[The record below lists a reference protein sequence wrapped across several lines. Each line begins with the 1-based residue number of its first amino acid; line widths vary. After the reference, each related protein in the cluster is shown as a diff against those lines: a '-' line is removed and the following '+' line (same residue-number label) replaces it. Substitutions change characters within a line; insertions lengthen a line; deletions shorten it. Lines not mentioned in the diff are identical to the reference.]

1 RDTVEELAWAIA
13 ASEGQFLLMFAHC
26 NYAKWRKRV
35 VRRLHKISSVPIREV
50 FLEPSACTLYTTL
63 RQEIGE
69 EQPAALMV
77 FGLESVTDLDELLI
91 ATNQVREEF
100 RKNFQFPL
108 VLWINDEVL
117 CKLIRI
123 TPDFHSWATTVMF
136 EIPTSSLISNL
147 KQKTSSLFTKVLE
160 LGASEIYPNDAILG
174 AGYSQE
180 IKFAL
185 RDLESGNHE
194 LPPQLLASLNFVWG
208 REAYGLGKIDVAITH
223 YQKSLEFWQ
232 QEPRKHQSKPENNG
246 EILPGLGVPTFI
258 SRKPIIRPRGER
270 EAVILFHLGLC
281 YCDQA
286 KQYRPTDPS
295 YGENWHKAKE
305 YLEQCLLVFE
315 QEQRPDL
322 VAKFINQLGQILQ
335 SLEAWEDLASLAKKS
350 LALHR
355 TYSAPVQLAQDY
367 GFIAKVALHKS
378 SWQEAYTNAIYA
390 NVIITKVT
398 EEQGVAQDREDLL
411 AYATGGRGGSKK
423 LSYHPAS
430 IQPQQQQQYP
440 DYQENSALSCLN
452 GIVKIDQD
460 AEQIINKSPVARYLL
475 LLAQAQQHLGQHSKA
490 ISHLER
496 ARELGIGDEPKLYL
510 EILETLETLYWQQ
523 KRYQAAFTVKQERFA
538 IAQQNGLLA
547 FIGAGKLKSSQQN
560 QLAQNHLAQNHL
572 AQTKNKGSATVSQAM
587 TASDWQHKVKELVQR
602 IASTQHK
609 LTVIYGQAGVGK
621 SSLLEAGLIPALK
634 QQPIGNRD
642 LVPIRLKVY
651 TDWEKEL
658 GKRILESK
666 GESSSPLKVE
676 SLKVEGYKNNLGL
689 SATLREQPANLQ
701 PANLQPAN
709 LQPTNLQPTNFE
721 PATLLDQ
728 LQKNQRQNQRNILI
742 FDQFEEFFFACRE
755 PAEQKRFF
763 EFFRD
768 CLNIPYLK
776 VILCLREDYLHLLLK
791 CARQVDLDAINNDIL
806 NKGILY
812 YVGNFSP
819 EEAKSIIYNLTTRA
833 KFYLEDAL
841 LDELV
846 NDLAKNEP
854 VGEVSPI
861 ELQIVGVQLQTEQIT
876 TLAAY
881 RQNGSKEKLVERYL
895 EGVVSDCGSE
905 NQNAAWKILGLLT
918 DNYGTRPFRTKDDLG
933 AELQLSTDHLD
944 FLIELLVKSGL
955 VMKWQ
960 QEPDAQ
966 YQLMYDYLVEP
977 ILRHC

>member
-1 RDTVEELAWAIA
+1 MIKSPLLDPVANHHRDTVEELAWAIA

-100 RKNFQFPL
+100 RKNFEFPL

-160 LGASEIYPNDAILG
+160 LGASEIYPNEAILG

-194 LPPQLLASLNFVWG
+194 LPPELLASLNFVWG

-223 YQKSLEFWQ
+223 YQKSLDFWQ

-246 EILPGLGVPTFI
+246 EILPGLGLPTFI
-258 SRKPIIRPRGER
+258 SRKPIAPPRGER

-286 KQYRPTDPS
+286 KQYRRTDPS

-305 YLEQCLLVFE
+305 YLEQCLVVFE
-315 QEQRPDL
+315 QKQRPDL
-322 VAKFINQLGQILQ
+322 VAKFINQLSEILQ
-335 SLEAWEDLASLAKKS
+335 SLEAWEDLESLAKNS
-350 LALHR
+350 LTLHR
-355 TYSAPVQLAQDY
+355 SYSAPVQLAQDY
-367 GFIAKVALHKS
+367 GFLATVALHKS
-378 SWQEAYTNAIYA
+378 CWQEAYTNALYA

-398 EEQGVAQDREDLL
+398 EEQGAAQDREDLL
-411 AYATGGRGGSKK
+411 ANGTQGRGGSKK

-460 AEQIINKSPVARYLL
+460 VEQITNKSPVARYLL
-475 LLAQAQQHLGQHSKA
+475 LLAQAQQHLGQHSEA
-490 ISHLER
+490 IRHLER
-496 ARELGIGDEPKLYL
+496 ARELGIGDDPKLYL
-510 EILETLETLYWQQ
+510 EILETLGTLYWQQ
-523 KRYQAAFTVKQERFA
+523 KRYQAVFRLKQERLA
-538 IAQQNGLLA
+538 IAQQHGLLA
-547 FIGAGKLKSSQQN
+547 FIGASKLKSSQQN
-560 QLAQNHLAQNHL
+560 HLAQNQL
-572 AQTKNKGSATVSQAM
+572 AQTKSKGSATVSQAM
-587 TASDWQHKVKELVQR
+587 TASDWQHKVQELVQR

-642 LVPIRLKVY
+642 IVPIRLKVY

-666 GESSSPLKVE
+666 GESLKVE
-676 SLKVEGYKNNLGL
+676 GLTVEGYKNNLGQK
-689 SATLREQPANLQ
+689 ATLRE
-701 PANLQPAN
+701 
-709 LQPTNLQPTNFE
+709 E

-742 FDQFEEFFFACRE
+742 FDQFEEFFFTCRE

-846 NDLAKNEP
+846 NDLAKTEP

-905 NQNAAWKILGLLT
+905 NQNAAWKILGLLM
-918 DNYGTRPFRTKDDLG
+918 DKNGTRPFRTKHDLG
-933 AELQLSTDHLD
+933 AELQLSTDNLD
-944 FLIELLVKSGL
+944 FILELLIKSGL

-960 QEPDAQ
+960 QEPEAQ
-966 YQLMYDYLVEP
+966 YQLMYDYLAEP
-977 ILRHC
+977 IRSRY

>member
-1 RDTVEELAWAIA
+1 MIKSPLLDPVANHHRDTVEELAWAIA

-63 RQEIGE
+63 QQEIGE

-160 LGASEIYPNDAILG
+160 LGATEISPNEAILG

-194 LPPQLLASLNFVWG
+194 LPPELLASLNFVWG

-232 QEPRKHQSKPENNG
+232 QDPRKHQSKPENNG
-246 EILPGLGVPTFI
+246 EILPGLGLPTFI
-258 SRKPIIRPRGER
+258 SRKPIIPPRRER
-270 EAVILFHLGLC
+270 EAVILCHLGLC

-286 KQYRPTDPS
+286 KQYRPGDPS
-295 YGENWHKAKE
+295 YRENWHKAKE

-322 VAKFINQLGQILQ
+322 VAKFINKLGEILQ
-335 SLEAWEDLASLAKKS
+335 SLEAWEDLESLATKS
-350 LALHR
+350 LTLHR
-355 TYSAPVQLAQDY
+355 SYSAPVQLAQDY
-367 GFIAKVALHKS
+367 GFLATVALHKS
-378 SWQEAYTNAIYA
+378 CWQEAYTNALYA

-398 EEQGVAQDREDLL
+398 EEQGTAQDREDFL
-411 AYATGGRGGSKK
+411 AYGTEARGGSKK

-440 DYQENSALSCLN
+440 DYQKNSALSCLN
-452 GIVKIDQD
+452 GIVNIDKD
-460 AEQIINKSPVARYLL
+460 AEQITNKSPVGRYLL

-496 ARELGIGDEPKLYL
+496 ARELGIGDNPKLYL

-538 IAQQNGLLA
+538 IAQQHGLLA

-560 QLAQNHLAQNHL
+560 QLAQNQL
-572 AQTKNKGSATVSQAM
+572 AQTKSKGRATVSQAM

-642 LVPIRLKVY
+642 IVPIRLKVY

-666 GESSSPLKVE
+666 GESLKGE
-676 SLKVEGYKNNLGL
+676 SLKVEGYKNN
-689 SATLREQPANLQ
+689 
-701 PANLQPAN
+701 
-709 LQPTNLQPTNFE
+709 FE
-721 PATLLDQ
+721 PTTLLDQ
-728 LQKNQRQNQRNILI
+728 LQQNQRQNQRNILI
-742 FDQFEEFFFACRE
+742 FDQFEEFFFSCRE
-755 PAEQKRFF
+755 PGEQKRFF

-812 YVGNFSP
+812 CVGNFSP
-819 EEAKSIIYNLTTRA
+819 DEAKSIIYTLTTRA

-841 LDELV
+841 VDELV
-846 NDLAKNEP
+846 NDLANNEP
-854 VGEVSPI
+854 VAEVSPI

-876 TLAAY
+876 TLAVY

-918 DNYGTRPFRTKDDLG
+918 DKDGTRPFRTKDDLG
-933 AELQLSTDHLD
+933 AELQLSTDTLD
-944 FLIELLVKSGL
+944 FILELLLKSGL
-955 VMKWQ
+955 VMRWQ

-966 YQLMYDYLVEP
+966 YQLIYDYLVEP
-977 ILRHC
+977 IRGRC

>member
-1 RDTVEELAWAIA
+1 MIKSPLLDPVANHHRDTVEELAWAIA

-147 KQKTSSLFTKVLE
+147 QQKANSLFSKVLE
-160 LGASEIYPNDAILG
+160 LGASEICPNDAILG

-232 QEPRKHQSKPENNG
+232 QEPRKQESKPENNG
-246 EILPGLGVPTFI
+246 EILPGLGLPTFR
-258 SRKPIIRPRGER
+258 SRKPITPPRRER
-270 EAVILFHLGLC
+270 AAVLLFHLGLC

-286 KQYRPTDPS
+286 KQYRPGDPS
-295 YGENWHKAKE
+295 YRENWHKAKE
-305 YLEQCLLVFE
+305 YLEQCLVVFE

-322 VAKFINQLGQILQ
+322 VAKFINQVGEILQ
-335 SLEAWEDLASLAKKS
+335 SLEAWEDLESLAKKS

-355 TYSAPVQLAQDY
+355 TYSAPVQIAQDY
-367 GFIAKVALHKS
+367 GFLATVALHKS
-378 SWQEAYTNAIYA
+378 CWQEAYTNALYA

-411 AYATGGRGGSKK
+411 AYRTEGRGGSKK

-452 GIVKIDQD
+452 GVVKIDKD
-460 AEQIINKSPVARYLL
+460 AEQITNKSPVGRYLL
-475 LLAQAQQHLGQHSKA
+475 LLAQAQQHLGQHSEA

-496 ARELGIGDEPKLYL
+496 ARELGIGDDPKLYL

-523 KRYQAAFTVKQERFA
+523 KRYQAAFT
-538 IAQQNGLLA
+538 
-547 FIGAGKLKSSQQN
+547 
-560 QLAQNHLAQNHL
+560 
-572 AQTKNKGSATVSQAM
+572 
-587 TASDWQHKVKELVQR
+587 
-602 IASTQHK
+602 
-609 LTVIYGQAGVGK
+609 
-621 SSLLEAGLIPALK
+621 
-634 QQPIGNRD
+634 
-642 LVPIRLKVY
+642 
-651 TDWEKEL
+651 
-658 GKRILESK
+658 
-666 GESSSPLKVE
+666 
-676 SLKVEGYKNNLGL
+676 
-689 SATLREQPANLQ
+689 
-701 PANLQPAN
+701 
-709 LQPTNLQPTNFE
+709 
-721 PATLLDQ
+721 
-728 LQKNQRQNQRNILI
+728 
-742 FDQFEEFFFACRE
+742 
-755 PAEQKRFF
+755 
-763 EFFRD
+763 
-768 CLNIPYLK
+768 
-776 VILCLREDYLHLLLK
+776 
-791 CARQVDLDAINNDIL
+791 
-806 NKGILY
+806 
-812 YVGNFSP
+812 
-819 EEAKSIIYNLTTRA
+819 
-833 KFYLEDAL
+833 
-841 LDELV
+841 
-846 NDLAKNEP
+846 
-854 VGEVSPI
+854 
-861 ELQIVGVQLQTEQIT
+861 
-876 TLAAY
+876 
-881 RQNGSKEKLVERYL
+881 
-895 EGVVSDCGSE
+895 
-905 NQNAAWKILGLLT
+905 
-918 DNYGTRPFRTKDDLG
+918 
-933 AELQLSTDHLD
+933 
-944 FLIELLVKSGL
+944 
-955 VMKWQ
+955 
-960 QEPDAQ
+960 
-966 YQLMYDYLVEP
+966 
-977 ILRHC
+977 

>member
-1 RDTVEELAWAIA
+1 MINSPLLEPVATHHRDAVEELAWAIA
-13 ASEGQFLLMFAHC
+13 ASEGQFLLMLAHC

-50 FLEPSACTLYTTL
+50 FLDQSACTLYTTL

-77 FGLESVTDLDELLI
+77 FGLDSVTDLDELLI

-147 KQKTSSLFTKVLE
+147 QQKANSLFTKVLE
-160 LGASEIYPNDAILG
+160 LGASEISPNDAILG

-232 QEPRKHQSKPENNG
+232 QEPRKQKIQPENNG
-246 EILPGLGVPTFI
+246 EILPGLGVPTFL
-258 SRKPIIRPRGER
+258 SSKPIIPPPRER

-286 KQYRPTDPS
+286 KQYRPTEPS
-295 YGENWHKAKE
+295 YRENWHKAKE
-305 YLEQCLLVFE
+305 YLEQCLMVFE
-315 QEQRPDL
+315 QKQRPDL
-322 VAKFINQLGQILQ
+322 VAKFINKLGEILQ
-335 SLEAWEDLASLAKKS
+335 SLEAWNDLESLAKKS
-350 LALHR
+350 LGIHR

-367 GFIAKVALHKS
+367 GFLATVALHKS
-378 SWQEAYTNAIYA
+378 GWQEAYTNAIYA

-411 AYATGGRGGSKK
+411 AYATGGTGGSKK

-430 IQPQQQQQYP
+430 IQAQQQQQYSS
-440 DYQENSALSCLN
+440 YQENSALYCLN
-452 GIVKIDQD
+452 GVVNIDKISQKYT
-460 AEQIINKSPVARYLL
+460 NKSPVGRYLL
-475 LLAQAQQHLGQHSKA
+475 LLAQAQQHLGQHSEA

-496 ARELGIGDEPKLYL
+496 ARELGIQDDPKLYL
-510 EILETLETLYWQQ
+510 EILETLGTLYWQQ
-523 KRYQAAFTVKQERFA
+523 QRYQAAFRVKQERLA

-560 QLAQNHLAQNHL
+560 QLAQNQLP
-572 AQTKNKGSATVSQAM
+572 QTKSKGSATVYQAM

-642 LVPIRLKVY
+642 LVPISLKVY
-651 TDWEKEL
+651 TDWVTEL

-666 GESSSPLKVE
+666 GESLKVE
-676 SLKVEGYKNNLGL
+676 SLKVEGLKVEGLKVEGLKVEGYKNNLK
-689 SATLREQPANLQ
+689 TANLL
-701 PANLQPAN
+701 A
-709 LQPTNLQPTNFE
+709 
-721 PATLLDQ
+721 Q
-728 LQKNQRQNQRNILI
+728 LQENQRRNQTNILI

-776 VILCLREDYLHLLLK
+776 IILCLREDYLHLLLK

-819 EEAKSIIYNLTTRA
+819 EEAKSIISNLTTRA

-876 TLAAY
+876 TLGAY

-918 DNYGTRPFRTKDDLG
+918 DNDGTRPFRTKDDLG

-944 FLIELLVKSGL
+944 FILELLVKSGL
-955 VMKWQ
+955 VMKWKQ
-960 QEPDAQ
+960 QPDAQ
-966 YQLMYDYLVEP
+966 YQLIYDYLVEP
-977 ILRHC
+977 IRGRC

>member
-1 RDTVEELAWAIA
+1 MINSPLLEPVATHHRDAVEELAWAIA
-13 ASEGQFLLMFAHC
+13 ASEGQFLLMLAHC

-50 FLEPSACTLYTTL
+50 FLDQSACTLYTTL

-136 EIPTSSLISNL
+136 EIPTSRLIRNL
-147 KQKTSSLFTKVLE
+147 QQKANSLFTKVLE
-160 LGASEIYPNDAILG
+160 LGASEIFPNDAILG
-174 AGYSQE
+174 AGYTTE

-194 LPPQLLASLNFVWG
+194 LPPELLASLNFVWG

-232 QEPRKHQSKPENNG
+232 QEPRKQESKPENNG
-246 EILPGLGVPTFI
+246 EILPGLGLPTFI
-258 SRKPIIRPRGER
+258 SRKPITPPRRER
-270 EAVILFHLGLC
+270 QAVILFHLGLC

-286 KQYRPTDPS
+286 KQYPPGDPS
-295 YGENWHKAKE
+295 YRENWHKAKE
-305 YLEQCLLVFE
+305 YLEQCMVVFE

-322 VAKFINQLGQILQ
+322 VAKLINQLGEILQ
-335 SLEAWEDLASLAKKS
+335 SLEAWDDLASLATKS

-378 SWQEAYTNAIYA
+378 RWQEAYTNAIYA

-398 EEQGVAQDREDLL
+398 EEQGVAHHREDLL
-411 AYATGGRGGSKK
+411 AYAAEGRGGSKK
-423 LSYHPAS
+423 LSYYPPS
-430 IQPQQQQQYP
+430 IQAQEQQQYP
-440 DYQENSALSCLN
+440 SYQENSALSCLN
-452 GIVKIDQD
+452 GVVKIDK
-460 AEQIINKSPVARYLL
+460 QIINKYTNKSPVGRYLL
-475 LLAQAQQHLGQHSKA
+475 LLAQAQQHLGQHSEA

-496 ARELGIGDEPKLYL
+496 ARELGIQDDPKLYL
-510 EILETLETLYWQQ
+510 EILETLGTLYWQQ
-523 KRYQAAFTVKQERFA
+523 KRYQAAFRLKQERLA

-560 QLAQNHLAQNHL
+560 QLAQNQLPQNHL
-572 AQTKNKGSATVSQAM
+572 AQTKSKGSATVYQAM

-634 QQPIGNRD
+634 QQPIGNRNV
-642 LVPIRLKVY
+642 VPIRLKVY
-651 TDWEKEL
+651 TDWVTEL
-658 GKRILESK
+658 GQRILESK
-666 GESSSPLKVE
+666 GEGYSPLKVE
-676 SLKVEGYKNNLGL
+676 SLKVEGLKVEGLKVEGYKNN
-689 SATLREQPANLQ
+689 
-701 PANLQPAN
+701 
-709 LQPTNLQPTNFE
+709 FE
-721 PATLLDQ
+721 LVTILDQ
-728 LQKNQRQNQRNILI
+728 LQKNQRRNQINILI

-819 EEAKSIIYNLTTRA
+819 DEAKSIIYNLTTKA

-918 DNYGTRPFRTKDDLG
+918 DKHGTRPFRTKDDLG
-933 AELQLSTDHLD
+933 AELQLSTDQLD
-944 FLIELLVKSGL
+944 FILELLVKSGL

-960 QEPDAQ
+960 QEPEAQ

-977 ILRHC
+977 IRRRC

>member
-1 RDTVEELAWAIA
+1 MTNSPLLDPVATHHRDAVEELAWAIA
-13 ASEGQFLLMFAHC
+13 ASEGQFLLMLAHC

-77 FGLESVTDLDELLI
+77 FGLESVTDLDALLI

-136 EIPTSSLISNL
+136 ESPTSSLISNL
-147 KQKTSSLFTKVLE
+147 QQKTSSLFTKVLQ
-160 LGASEIYPNDAILG
+160 LGASEIFPNNAILG
-174 AGYSQE
+174 ACYSQE

-194 LPPQLLASLNFVWG
+194 LPAELLASLNFVWG

-232 QEPRKHQSKPENNG
+232 QEPRKQQSKPENNG
-246 EILPGLGVPTFI
+246 EILPGLGLPTFL
-258 SRKPIIRPRGER
+258 SPKPITPPRRER

-286 KQYRPTDPS
+286 KEYRPTEPS
-295 YGENWHKAKE
+295 YRENWHKAKE
-305 YLEQCLLVFE
+305 YLEQCLVVFE

-322 VAKFINQLGQILQ
+322 VAKFINKLGEILQ
-335 SLEAWEDLASLAKKS
+335 SLEAWEDLESLAKKS

-355 TYSAPVQLAQDY
+355 NYSAPVQLAQDY
-367 GFIAKVALHKS
+367 GFLAKVALHKS
-378 SWQEAYTNAIYA
+378 LWQEAYTNALYA

-411 AYATGGRGGSKK
+411 AYGTGGRGGSKL
-423 LSYHPAS
+423 LSYYPAS
-430 IQPQQQQQYP
+430 IQHQEQQQYP
-440 DYQENSALSCLN
+440 DYQENYALSCLN

-460 AEQIINKSPVARYLL
+460 PEQITNKSPVARYLL
-475 LLAQAQQHLGQHSKA
+475 LLAQAQHNLGQHSKA

-496 ARELGIGDEPKLYL
+496 ARELGSGDDPKLYL
-510 EILETLETLYWQQ
+510 EILETLGTLYWQQ
-523 KRYQAAFTVKQERFA
+523 KGYQAAFRLKQERLA

-560 QLAQNHLAQNHL
+560 QLPQNQLP
-572 AQTKNKGSATVSQAM
+572 QTKSKGSATVYQAM
-587 TASDWQHKVKELVQR
+587 TVSDWQHKVKELVQR

-666 GESSSPLKVE
+666 SESLKVE
-676 SLKVEGYKNNLGL
+676 GLKVEGYKNNLGQK
-689 SATLREQPANLQ
+689 ATLRE
-701 PANLQPAN
+701 
-709 LQPTNLQPTNFE
+709 E

-728 LQKNQRQNQRNILI
+728 LQKNQRQNQINILI
-742 FDQFEEFFFACRE
+742 FDQFEEFFFSCRE

-819 EEAKSIIYNLTTRA
+819 EEAKSMIYTLTTRA

-841 LDELV
+841 VDELV
-846 NDLAKNEP
+846 NHLAKTEP

-881 RQNGSKEKLVERYL
+881 RQRGSKEKLVERYL

-918 DNYGTRPFRTKDDLG
+918 DKNGTRPFRTKHDLG
-933 AELQLSTDHLD
+933 AELQLSTDNLD
-944 FLIELLVKSGL
+944 FILELLVKSGL
-955 VMKWQ
+955 VMKSQ

-966 YQLMYDYLVEP
+966 YQLIYDYLVEA

>member
-1 RDTVEELAWAIA
+1 MTNSPLLDPVATHHRDAVEELAWAIA
-13 ASEGQFLLMFAHC
+13 ASEGQFLLMLAHC

-35 VRRLHKISSVPIREV
+35 VRKLHKISSVPIREV
-50 FLEPSACTLYTTL
+50 FLDQSACTLYTTL

-136 EIPTSSLISNL
+136 QIPTSSLISNL
-147 KQKTSSLFTKVLE
+147 QQKANSLFSKVLE
-160 LGASEIYPNDAILG
+160 LGASEICPNDAILG

-246 EILPGLGVPTFI
+246 EILPGLGVPTFR
-258 SRKPIIRPRGER
+258 SRKPITPPPRER

-286 KQYRPTDPS
+286 KQYPAGDPS

-305 YLEQCLLVFE
+305 YLEQCLVVFE

-322 VAKFINQLGQILQ
+322 VAKFINQLGEILQ
-335 SLEAWEDLASLAKKS
+335 SLQAWEDLESLAKKS

-355 TYSAPVQLAQDY
+355 NYSAPVQIAQDY

-378 SWQEAYTNAIYA
+378 RWQEAYTNAQYA

-411 AYATGGRGGSKK
+411 AYGTGGTGGSKK
-423 LSYHPAS
+423 FSYYPAS
-430 IQPQQQQQYP
+430 IQAQQQQQYSS
-440 DYQENSALSCLN
+440 YQENSALYCLN
-452 GIVKIDQD
+452 GVVNIDKISQKYT
-460 AEQIINKSPVARYLL
+460 NKSPVGRYLL
-475 LLAQAQQHLGQHSKA
+475 LLAQAQQHLGQHSEA

-496 ARELGIGDEPKLYL
+496 ARELGIGDDPKLYL
-510 EILETLETLYWQQ
+510 EILETLGTLYWQQ
-523 KRYQAAFTVKQERFA
+523 KRYQAAFRLKQERLA

-547 FIGAGKLKSSQQN
+547 FIGAVKLKSSQQN
-560 QLAQNHLAQNHL
+560 PLPQNPLPQNPL
-572 AQTKNKGSATVSQAM
+572 PQTKSKGSATVSQAM

-634 QQPIGNRD
+634 QQPIGKRD
-642 LVPIRLKVY
+642 VVPIRLKVY

-666 GESSSPLKVE
+666 SESLKVE
-676 SLKVEGYKNNLGL
+676 GLKVEGLKVEGLKVEGYKNNLK
-689 SATLREQPANLQ
+689 TANI
-701 PANLQPAN
+701 
-709 LQPTNLQPTNFE
+709 
-721 PATLLDQ
+721 LDQ
-728 LQKNQRQNQRNILI
+728 LQKNQRQNQINILI

-819 EEAKSIIYNLTTRA
+819 DEAKSIISNLTTKA

-854 VGEVSPI
+854 VAEVSPI

-876 TLAAY
+876 TLGAY
-881 RQNGSKEKLVERYL
+881 RQRGSKEKLVERYL

-918 DNYGTRPFRTKDDLG
+918 DKHGTRPFRTKDDLG
-933 AELQLSTDHLD
+933 AELQLSTDNLD
-944 FLIELLVKSGL
+944 FVLELLIKSGL

-960 QEPDAQ
+960 QEPEAQ
-966 YQLMYDYLVEP
+966 YQLIYDYLVEP
-977 ILRHC
+977 IRRRC

>member
-1 RDTVEELAWAIA
+1 MIKSPLLDPVANHHRDTVEELAWAIA

-147 KQKTSSLFTKVLE
+147 QQKAKSLFTKVLE
-160 LGASEIYPNDAILG
+160 LGASEISPNDAILG
-174 AGYSQE
+174 AGYNQE

-194 LPPQLLASLNFVWG
+194 LPPQLLGSLNFVWG

-232 QEPRKHQSKPENNG
+232 QEPRKQQSKPENNG
-246 EILPGLGVPTFI
+246 EILPGLGLPTFI
-258 SRKPIIRPRGER
+258 SHKPITPPPRER
-270 EAVILFHLGLC
+270 EAVLLFHLGLC

-286 KQYRPTDPS
+286 KQYRPGDPS

-305 YLEQCLLVFE
+305 YLEQCLVVLE

-322 VAKFINQLGQILQ
+322 VAKFINKLGEILQ
-335 SLEAWEDLASLAKKS
+335 SLEAWEDLESLATKS

-355 TYSAPVQLAQDY
+355 SYSAPVQLAQDY
-367 GFIAKVALHKS
+367 GFIATVALHKS
-378 SWQEAYTNAIYA
+378 CWQEAYTNALYA

-398 EEQGVAQDREDLL
+398 EEQGAAQDREDFL
-411 AYATGGRGGSKK
+411 AYGTEGRGGSKK

-440 DYQENSALSCLN
+440 GYQENSALSCLN
-452 GIVKIDQD
+452 GIVKIDKD
-460 AEQIINKSPVARYLL
+460 AEQITNKSPVGRYLL
-475 LLAQAQQHLGQHSKA
+475 LLAQAQQHLAQHSEA
-490 ISHLER
+490 IRHLER
-496 ARELGIGDEPKLYL
+496 ARELGIGDDPKLYL
-510 EILETLETLYWQQ
+510 EILETLGTLYWQQ
-523 KRYQAAFTVKQERFA
+523 KRYQAVFRLKQERLA
-538 IAQQNGLLA
+538 IAQQHGLLA
-547 FIGAGKLKSSQQN
+547 FIGASKLKSSQQN
-560 QLAQNHLAQNHL
+560 QLAQNQLAQNQL
-572 AQTKNKGSATVSQAM
+572 AQTKSKGSATVSQAM
-587 TASDWQHKVKELVQR
+587 TVSDWQHKVKELVQR

-642 LVPIRLKVY
+642 IVPIRLKVY

-666 GESSSPLKVE
+666 GEGSSPLKVE
-676 SLKVEGYKNNLGL
+676 SLKVEGYKNNLGQK
-689 SATLREQPANLQ
+689 ATLSE
-701 PANLQPAN
+701 
-709 LQPTNLQPTNFE
+709 E

-812 YVGNFSP
+812 YVGNFYP
-819 EEAKSIIYNLTTRA
+819 DEAKSIISNLTTRA

-841 LDELV
+841 VDELV

-876 TLAAY
+876 TLGAY

-918 DNYGTRPFRTKDDLG
+918 DKDGTRPFRTKHDLG
-933 AELQLSTDHLD
+933 AELQLSTDNLD
-944 FLIELLVKSGL
+944 FILELLVKSGL

-977 ILRHC
+977 ILRRC